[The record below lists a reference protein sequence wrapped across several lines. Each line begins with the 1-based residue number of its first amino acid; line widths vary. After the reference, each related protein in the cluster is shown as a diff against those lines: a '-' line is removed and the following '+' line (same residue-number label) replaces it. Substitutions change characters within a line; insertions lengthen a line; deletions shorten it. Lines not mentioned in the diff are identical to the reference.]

1 MNFNSNLFMNS
12 PQKFTLLTG
21 RKIFL
26 IAILLLP
33 IGCLLWRWNAL
44 EAQVPL
50 HFSRGGAD
58 AFGSKY
64 VLIGLVLVPA
74 LVYAALPFI
83 YRVEA
88 ENDTRRQIGIGTA
101 IFLSLALCFLVMA

>member
-1 MNFNSNLFMNS
+1 MTSLQKSTLFTAE
-12 PQKFTLLTG
+12 KA
-21 RKIFL
+21 FL
-26 IAILLLP
+26 IAIILLP
-33 IGCLLWRWNAL
+33 IGCLLWQWNAL

-74 LVYAALPFI
+74 LLYAALPFI
-83 YRVEA
+83 YPAEA
-88 ENDTRRQIGIGTA
+88 GNAKRRQIGLGTVV
-101 IFLSLALCFLVMA
+101 FLSLALCFLLMA